1 MPPISVPTSSALPG
15 SQRVAATNPGV
26 TRILS
31 KLSRSSLLSLALDW
45 LDERNQEL
53 SAPYIANEEEEEDAG
68 DLYPPAHSLDELR
81 EEYTALLE
89 RKGTKRDLVDRIVE
103 GDWRSGLS
111 LYQLSMADLQY
122 LYDHPHSQ
130 KWSALKVVQ
139 LHDTSI
145 PNVTDESQ
153 LPVIP
158 RFHPPTFLQN
168 LQRSILPDIKA
179 HYNLDRPPGMELL
192 LLRIFMLDSPY
203 NTSLSLSSPT
213 ALDSAKTIYIAFPDA
228 SPHIFVSLTT
238 ALPTSADAT
247 APPNAAT
254 TADAKSLRKIVL
266 DCIPKAFSKPRAR
279 YGLMPTNLSARS
291 LSAMTSM
298 RGGQRTNAAGG
309 VWGVY
314 AEEGKGEVRKDTPL
328 NLAKE
333 ILRKDEEAEEEKE
346 NAPVTDV
353 TDKTRQLTLGLGMK
367 RKKEDDGAPEAKLR
381 RIIALRRF
389 GQSGRHDDGKGIE
402 RFDVRIEDPFP
413 HVEGDR
419 NSDENWTPD
428 VRVTFHGGHVFAGV
442 RKLVERGV
450 MDGAKMPGWMTGE
463 EGVSI
468 GVVQKGKIIG
478 FKGSGL

>member
-1 MPPISVPTSSALPG
+1 MPPLSVPTSSALPG
-15 SQRVAATNPGV
+15 SRRVAASNPGV
-26 TRILS
+26 NRILS

-45 LDERNQEL
+45 LDERNQSL
-53 SAPYIANEEEEEDAG
+53 SSPYLAPQEDDEDAG
-68 DLYPPAHSLDELR
+68 DLYPPAHTLDELR
-81 EEYTALLE
+81 EEYTSLLQ

-103 GDWRSGLS
+103 GDWRNGLS

-122 LYDHPHSQ
+122 LYDHPLSQ

-139 LHDTSI
+139 LHDESI
-145 PNVTDESQ
+145 PNATREKE

-179 HYNLDRPPGMELL
+179 HYNLDRPPGLDLL

-203 NTSLSLSSPT
+203 NTSLSLDSPT
-213 ALDSAKTIYIAFPDA
+213 ALDAAKTIYVAFPDA

-238 ALPTSADAT
+238 ALPT
-247 APPNAAT
+247 
-254 TADAKSLRKIVL
+254 TADAGGNAPPSADTKSLRKIVL
-266 DCIPKAFSKPRAR
+266 DCIPKAFSRPRAR
-279 YGLMPTNLSARS
+279 YGLQPTNLSARS
-291 LSAMTSM
+291 LSAMASM
-298 RGGQRTNAAGG
+298 RGGTRTNAAGG

-314 AEEGKGEVRKDTPL
+314 AEDSKSDVKKDGPL

-333 ILRKDEEAEEEKE
+333 VLRKDEEAEGEKE
-346 NAPVTDV
+346 NSQPLTDV
-353 TDKTRQLTLGLGMK
+353 TSKTAQLTLGLGMK
-367 RKKEDDGAPEAKLR
+367 RKKEDDAAPEAKLR
-381 RIIALRRF
+381 RIMASRRF
-389 GQSGRHDDGKGIE
+389 GQSGKHDDGKGIE

-413 HVEGDR
+413 HIEGDR
-419 NSDENWTPD
+419 NSDENWAPE

-450 MDGAKMPGWMTGE
+450 IDGKAMPGWMTGE

-468 GVVQKGKIIG
+468 GVVQKGKIVG